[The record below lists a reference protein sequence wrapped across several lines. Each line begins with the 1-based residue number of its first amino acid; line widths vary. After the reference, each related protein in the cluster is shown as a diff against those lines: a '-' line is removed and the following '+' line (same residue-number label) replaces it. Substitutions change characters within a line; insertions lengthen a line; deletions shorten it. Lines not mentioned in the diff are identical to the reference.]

1 MNKTKRA
8 VVSIIII
15 TVATVFM
22 ISATYISNLNKITRI
37 SIASIYLVIFSFTIV
52 SNIICVFKNK

>member
-15 TVATVFM
+15 TVATVLM